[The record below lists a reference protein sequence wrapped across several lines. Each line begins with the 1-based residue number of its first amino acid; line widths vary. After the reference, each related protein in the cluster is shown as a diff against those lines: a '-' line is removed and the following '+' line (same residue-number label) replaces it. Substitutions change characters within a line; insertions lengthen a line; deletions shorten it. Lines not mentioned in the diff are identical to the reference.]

1 LRDHLEAWLRLTLV
15 PGVPPRAQQALLR
28 EFKTPHD
35 VLSARGAQVARVV
48 GPEIGTAFALGVSES
63 LVEQTLAWLEGPDRH
78 LVALGDSEYP
88 GQLLQLEV
96 PPTVFYAIGNPD
108 WLARP
113 AIAVVGSRNATS
125 QGLADAQA
133 FSRALSAAG
142 LTIVSGLAHGI
153 DAAAHRGGLDGPGST
168 VAVMGTGPDRIY
180 PRANE
185 SLARDIAMNG
195 CLVSEFAL
203 GTRPVAGNFPRRNRL
218 ISGLARAVLVVQAAE
233 ESGSLITAR
242 FAVEQGRD
250 VFAMPGSIHSPLAKG
265 CHKLIKEGA
274 KLVDDVDDI
283 LAELGFA
290 PGAATLNRATAPSH
304 PLLAAMGHDPLTV
317 DEILA
322 RTGTTFASI
331 AAELS
336 SLEIEGRVEALAGGR
351 FQQVAARVDRGSSP
365 GRVIE

>member
-1 LRDHLEAWLRLTLV
+1 MRDDLDPWLRFTLV

-35 VLSARGAQVARVV
+35 VLSARTAQIARVV
-48 GPEIGTAFALGVSES
+48 EPDVATALARGAQDS
-63 LVEQTLAWLEGPDRH
+63 LVELTRQWLEGADRH
-78 LVALGDSEYP
+78 LIALGDAQYP
-88 GQLLQLEV
+88 QQLLELEG
-96 PPTVFYAIGNPD
+96 PPTVFYAIGNPA
-108 WLARP
+108 WLSTP
-113 AIAVVGSRNATS
+113 AIGVVGSRNATS
-125 QGLADAQA
+125 QGIADAES

-142 LTIVSGLAHGI
+142 LTIVSGLAHGV
-153 DAAAHRGGLDGPGST
+153 DSAAHRGGLSEAGST

-185 SLARDIAMNG
+185 ALAREIASGG
-195 CLVSEFAL
+195 CLVSEFPL
-203 GTRPVAGNFPRRNRL
+203 GTRPAAGNFPRRNRL

-242 FAVEQGRD
+242 LAAEQGRD
-250 VFAMPGSIHSPLAKG
+250 VFAIPGSIHSPLAKG

-283 LAELGFA
+283 LVELGVA
-290 PGAATLNRATAPSH
+290 PRGPGLNRASAPSH
-304 PLLAAMGHDPLTV
+304 PLLAAMGFDPLTV

-336 SLEIEGRVEALAGGR
+336 SLEIAGRIEALAGGR
-351 FQQVAARVDRGSSP
+351 FQQVVSR
-365 GRVIE
+365 